1 MIKFGRDDYDKKTRF
16 QMFMTSAGFRASSTG
31 YKALA
36 AKGIEMIGSFLL
48 MEAKLFSKKNLDRDG
63 LQGFTTGE
71 VLKLQNL
78 WMWAY
83 CR

>member
-16 QMFMTSAGFRASSTG
+16 QMFMTSVGFGALSTG

-36 AKGIEMIGSFLL
+36 TEGIEMMGSFLL
-48 MEAKLFSKKNLDRDG
+48 METKLFTKENLDKDG
-63 LQGFTTGE
+63 YQSFTTGE

-78 WMWAY
+78 WM
-83 CR
+83 